1 MRHRMMREN
10 GGRHQKRNTGP
21 SGSVPAP
28 DRPVREDRFAGRPAE
43 RGADR
48 TAEQP
53 ADRPSGRAAEPP
65 VDRTAGRPVDP
76 FADQEAFSRRTLA
89 AADFPVYGVIAGRT
103 VAGDVRTGDAAA
115 GDGAAGDGADGEA
128 LDGEAL
134 AAFETSGGELRWVEV
149 QCGDWRSAAGP
160 YVTVRTYRPGADRGE
175 RLPELED
182 LVEDERDRVY
192 EQLGIDEGDGPGRVR
207 ALRAWITVDGEP
219 CAVEVHEDRPVPE
232 PGAPAASGP
241 EAVWAGRLRVG
252 GLTVTVCGRGVAP
265 GAVELGAIG
274 DFERCLRGRTGLLRD
289 LAARRARHVP
299 VEEREL
305 PPAVGMEAHR
315 ALIAQTVAESAA
327 IEAQVRVGRTPRL
340 PRGLRGD
347 VGAVRWE
354 TAVRQQMR
362 LATETREE
370 AAAAVT
376 SMVNHLNRLSQQTH
390 WLVGTAEGEA
400 AVEEVVRYTVFA
412 SEVASLPAQRAWAQ
426 LWRERPGG
434 GGAGVW
440 EEQRLSEQLWL
451 AAWEQWRAARH

>member
-1 MRHRMMREN
+1 MRES
-10 GGRHQKRNTGP
+10 GGRHQKRDAGS
-21 SGSVPAP
+21 SGSAPAP
-28 DRPVREDRFAGRPAE
+28 DRPVREDRFAGRPA
-43 RGADR
+43 DR
-48 TAEQP
+48 SLDRSAEQG
-53 ADRPSGRAAEPP
+53 AGRP
-65 VDRTAGRPVDP
+65 AGRPVDR
-76 FADQEAFSRRTLA
+76 FADQEEFSRRTLA
-89 AADFPVYGVIAGRT
+89 AADFPVYGVAAGQ
-103 VAGDVRTGDAAA
+103 AAA
-115 GDGAAGDGADGEA
+115 GGVPAGGTMTADGALA
-128 LDGEAL
+128 GEAL

-160 YVTVRTYRPGADRGE
+160 YVTVRTYRPGAEPGE

-192 EQLGIDEGDGPGRVR
+192 EQLGVDEGDGPGRVR

-219 CAVEVHEDRPVPE
+219 CAVEVHEDRPVPVPE
-232 PGAPAASGP
+232 PGAPAADGP
-241 EAVWAGRLRVG
+241 EPVWAGRLRVG
-252 GLTVTVCGRGVAP
+252 GLTVTVCARGVAP

-274 DFERCLRGRTGLLRD
+274 DFEGCLRGRTELLRD
-289 LAARRARHVP
+289 LAARRARRVP

-315 ALIAQTVAESAA
+315 ALIAQSVAESAA

-340 PRGLRGD
+340 PRGLRGE

-354 TAVRQQMR
+354 AAVRQQMR

-412 SEVASLPAQRAWAQ
+412 SQVASLPAQRAWAQ

-440 EEQRLSEQLWL
+440 EEQRLAEQLWL
-451 AAWEQWRAARH
+451 SAWEQWRAARR